1 MPLYEYKCLKCGKRS
16 EKIENLK
23 GPFLKKCPHCGGNV
37 ERLLSAPAIQFK
49 GSGWYVNDYGKSS
62 SGGGTDKSESK
73 KSESSEGKTAEK
85 SSEKPAEKSEKPK
98 KAAAKEK

>member
-1 MPLYEYKCLKCGKRS
+1 
-16 EKIENLK
+16 
-23 GPFLKKCPHCGGNV
+23 
-37 ERLLSAPAIQFK
+37 
-49 GSGWYVNDYGKSS
+49 VNDYGKSS